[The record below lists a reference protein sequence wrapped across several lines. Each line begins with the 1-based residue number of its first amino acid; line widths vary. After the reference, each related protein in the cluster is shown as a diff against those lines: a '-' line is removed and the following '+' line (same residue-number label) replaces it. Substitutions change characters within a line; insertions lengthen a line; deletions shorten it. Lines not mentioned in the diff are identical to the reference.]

1 MLELSEQ
8 YYELEDKIDNAIDL
22 INNNGGFTIVGWH
35 KRGIINDRSVIMTMV
50 ISKIIQIIQK
60 CRLRMES

>member
-35 KRGIINDRSVIMTMV
+35 KRGIINDRSVI
-50 ISKIIQIIQK
+50 IN
-60 CRLRMES
+60 